1 MLFIFKYMFD
11 SGSNLNHSKGTN

>member
-1 MLFIFKYMFD
+1 MFD